1 MWPGG
6 YGGHSSCGRGGQPF
20 RRQETIRREVAILYA
35 KRFLG
40 EWELYSGL
48 LQHQFTVLKIR
59 ALRTRQQEQD
69 LQQDYCDKLTKRG
82 ELTVFRFWQ
91 ASDQFPRQEMT
102 EKEKYYQERMISKLN
117 IMRQNFLQKSSER
130 RMLRLNFPEK
140 IRYDVVEPH
149 YSNLPY
155 DIGKSILSGPHVL
168 STCATAPAFS
178 FGKAE
183 RFDWCP
189 DIRYCWPGH
198 RTYACPSSFGHQVL
212 STHATAPAFSIRRTG
227 HFDWNRSKATCFL
240 EDGTLRRLCGW
251 LICTIRVKIAPSSV

>member
-1 MWPGG
+1 
-6 YGGHSSCGRGGQPF
+6 
-20 RRQETIRREVAILYA
+20 
-35 KRFLG
+35 
-40 EWELYSGL
+40 
-48 LQHQFTVLKIR
+48 
-59 ALRTRQQEQD
+59 
-69 LQQDYCDKLTKRG
+69 
-82 ELTVFRFWQ
+82 
-91 ASDQFPRQEMT
+91 
-102 EKEKYYQERMISKLN
+102 
-117 IMRQNFLQKSSER
+117 MRQNFLQKSSER

-149 YSNLPY
+149 YGNLPY

-178 FGKAE
+178 FGKAY
-183 RFDWCP
+183 RFRDRYHWLGRSCSGPGP
-189 DIRYCWPGH
+189 DMDRP
-198 RTYACPSSFGHQVL
+198 RSFGPHVL